1 MKKILLLIVFIALS
15 LQASQLDKLLL
26 DVNKNT
32 QTQLKINKLR
42 EEVFLKD
49 LKKSKKLLR
58 DIKLSLKKA
67 KNRTKQLKEIFKAQK
82 ATIQNQHK
90 ELEKNTGALKNL
102 FAISKQEARDLSSL
116 LKVSMTST
124 QLKNREKFLDEFST
138 SHSMPTI
145 DNLRKLWKLYIQ
157 EIIESGKTTTYEAQV
172 VDTLGMQNTSIVT
185 RVGLFSAFDKNE
197 YIRYDDSIGQFVKM
211 MRQPKGVSYVPQYYS
226 TSNKVTPI
234 LLDPTKGVLFHM
246 LKEKATLMDR
256 INQGGIIGYIILMLG
271 VLTILY
277 SIYKY
282 ITLVSANS
290 KMNKQMNSS
299 QIDTTNPLGRILAA
313 FEKNKNKN
321 IETIESKM
329 DTAIL
334 KELPDIQS
342 GLPMIK
348 LVAAVAPLLGLLGTV
363 TGMIETFQSI
373 TLFGTGDPKLMAGG
387 ISQALM
393 TTVLGLVV
401 AIPILFIYN
410 VVQSKSKKIIEI
422 LTQQSS
428 VLVAKQLEML
438 DADSDERYK
447 NI

>member
-1 MKKILLLIVFIALS
+1 MKKIILLIVFIAFS
-15 LQASQLDKLLL
+15 LQASQLDHLLL
-26 DVNKNT
+26 DVKKETEAQENLNKV
-32 QTQLKINKLR
+32 R

-58 DIKLSLKKA
+58 DMKLSLKQA
-67 KNRTKQLKEIFKAQK
+67 KTRTKQLKNTFRANKII
-82 ATIQNQHK
+82 IQNYNK
-90 ELEKNTGALKNL
+90 ELEKNTGTLKNL

-124 QLKNREKFLDEFST
+124 QLKNREKFLNKFAT
-138 SHSMPTI
+138 SRSIPTI
-145 DNLRKLWKLYIQ
+145 NDLKKLWELYFQ
-157 EIIESGKTTTYEAQV
+157 EIIESGKTETYKAQV
-172 VDTLGMQNTSIVT
+172 IDTRGVQNTLKVT
-185 RVGLFSAFDKNE
+185 RVGLFTAFDQNE
-197 YIRYDDSIGQFVKM
+197 YIRYDDSLEKFVKM
-211 MRQPKGVSYVPQYYS
+211 MRQPKGVSYVKQYYT
-226 TSNKVTPI
+226 TSNQVTPI
-234 LLDPTKGVLFHM
+234 LIDPTKGVLFDM
-246 LKEKATLMDR
+246 LKEKATILDR
-256 INQGGIIGYIILMLG
+256 IHQGGIIGYIILSLG
-271 VLTILY
+271 LLAMIY
-277 SIYKY
+277 SLYKY
-282 ITLVSANS
+282 IYLMTIEN
-290 KMNKQMNSS
+290 KMMKQMKSS
-299 QIDTTNPLGRILAA
+299 EIDIGNPLGRILAA

-334 KELPDIQS
+334 KELPEIQS

-363 TGMIETFQSI
+363 TGMIETFQTI

-428 VLVAKQLEML
+428 ALVAKQLEML
-438 DADSDERYK
+438 DVDADEQYK

>member
-1 MKKILLLIVFIALS
+1 MKKILLLIAFIALS
-15 LQASQLDKLLL
+15 LQASQLDSLLL

-32 QTQLKINKLR
+32 EAQLKMNKLR

-49 LKKSKKLLR
+49 LQKSKKLLR

-67 KNRTKQLKEIFKAQK
+67 KNRTKQLKETFKAQK
-82 ATIQNQHK
+82 VTIQNQNK
-90 ELEKNTGALKNL
+90 ELEKNTGTLKNL

-124 QLKNREKFLDEFST
+124 QLKNREKFLNEFST

-145 DNLRKLWKLYIQ
+145 NNLRKLWKLYIQ
-157 EIIESGKTTTYEAQV
+157 EIIESGKTETYEAQV
-172 VDTLGMQNTSIVT
+172 VDTLGIQNTSTVT

-211 MRQPKGVSYVPQYYS
+211 MRQPKGVSYVSQYYT

-234 LLDPTKGVLFHM
+234 LVDPTKGVLFHM
-246 LKEKATLMDR
+246 LKEKATVMDR

-271 VLTILY
+271 ILTIIY

-290 KMNKQMNSS
+290 KMNKQMKSS